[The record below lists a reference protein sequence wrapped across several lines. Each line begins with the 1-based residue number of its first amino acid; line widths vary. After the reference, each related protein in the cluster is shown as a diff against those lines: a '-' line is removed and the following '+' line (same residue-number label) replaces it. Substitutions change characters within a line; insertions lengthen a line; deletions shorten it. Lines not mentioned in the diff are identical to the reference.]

1 MTRLKTEWISD
12 IEKNA
17 SLWNHRLK
25 EMCGMNFIEVA
36 AEASGRRLSELE
48 LLRKKTKVAVVPITV
63 GLGVI
68 STFTQSVA
76 ATPKAM
82 GFETFITEN
91 SDVDGFYEAYKK
103 GADIVYVADDE
114 RYLAINL
121 NKRKIGDNNE
131 ATAAGYVTVL
141 KGLLAK
147 KENFTLGIENLLR
160 ERKVL
165 LLGYGIVGKLAA
177 DRLSEEGAEVTVF
190 ERSPV
195 EEKRAEAKGF
205 AVLKDKDK
213 IKEYSL
219 ILDATCEG
227 DWITANMLKED
238 LRMSTPGVPFSLD
251 EEAIKVFEDRVIHD
265 YLEIGTA
272 VMLAM
277 AL

>member
-36 AEASGRRLSELE
+36 AEASGRSLSELE

-82 GFETFITEN
+82 GFETFITDS

-177 DRLSEEGAEVTVF
+177 DRLSEEGAEVIVF
-190 ERSPV
+190 EKSLA
-195 EEKRAEAKGF
+195 EEKRAEEKGF

-227 DWITANMLKED
+227 DWITANMLKDD